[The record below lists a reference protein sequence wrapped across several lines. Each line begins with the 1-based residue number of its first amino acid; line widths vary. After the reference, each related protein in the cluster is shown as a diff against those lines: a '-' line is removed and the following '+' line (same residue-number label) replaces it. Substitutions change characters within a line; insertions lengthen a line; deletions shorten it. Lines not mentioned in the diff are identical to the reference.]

1 MSLETWMVGN
11 GRLGE
16 LGDLEAGSVLGMEAV
31 LRMAREAAASE
42 GQVAHYR
49 VAPGMGIIC
58 KASADHGKSACGS
71 AVSGC

>member
-31 LRMAREAAASE
+31 LRMAVGAGAGTDQPPIPGVEE
-42 GQVAHYR
+42 L
-49 VAPGMGIIC
+49 APIESP
-58 KASADHGKSACGS
+58 AVCGLLHH
-71 AVSGC
+71 